1 MVFLG
6 SQVMLSRYNSRADMN
21 RMTPTRE
28 ASQRWLRCWPNWRA
42 TALSLLCVLGVPAAA
57 EWQDINVGL
66 APAGVQSWPDASGT
80 ATLEQA
86 RAAFAAGDG
95 HRADA
100 NEVMPLGLGRAVW
113 YRLALPHVSVTV
125 RAVLSLPI
133 ASIDLVELFRPER
146 DGGGWSVQR
155 AGDSLPVAQ
164 WPMRYLHPAFLV
176 PLQPTEADP
185 VAYVRVQHSH
195 PLGLELVLRDAGAFN
210 ESNKLWH
217 LLLGGYVGFLVLV
230 LVLAVVH
237 AVLWRDSIH
246 LYYGGHVLLVG
257 VLVLSLT
264 GLAGEYLW
272 PRDAWWNDIAPA
284 VLAAAALGGIGL
296 FLRELVAER
305 GRVLPSAVLLGLSVV
320 SFCIAVGYLVLGRAS
335 VFLVHNVN
343 AAVSLVVFL
352 LAAGWY
358 AARHPKVGG
367 WVFAGLA
374 MLGVGAMFPL
384 VRNLGL
390 EPPPLVT
397 QYGLQLGSALEIP
410 LVLIGLYFR
419 SRERRDNQLRV
430 HSLARTD
437 PLTGVASHRVLL
449 ERLEHLL
456 DRHRRDRLAGA
467 VLRVRVANL
476 TAIVN
481 DYGREAAEAA
491 MVRAAECVAQEAR
504 EGDTVAREQG
514 GDLMLVLPGRLTREQ
529 AVAAG
534 RDIIAAGLKFS
545 GRLPPGVTLSL
556 QVAGACAPLPRGN
569 GQLLLAV
576 LAEMLQD
583 IAADPSG
590 RAMRI
595 VQGAGAPGRE
605 PALAISPQNP

>member
-6 SQVMLSRYNSRADMN
+6 AQVMLWRYNCRADMN
-21 RMTPTRE
+21 RMTFMSE
-28 ASQRWLRCWPNWRA
+28 ALAGGWSWRSGWRA
-42 TALSLLCVLGVPAAA
+42 AALILLCLAGAAARA
-57 EWQDINVGL
+57 EWQNTNVAL
-66 APAGVQSWPDASGT
+66 APDAVQAWADPSAT

-86 RAAFAAGDG
+86 RTAFADTRG
-95 HRADA
+95 HRAHAD
-100 NEVMPLGLGRAVW
+100 EVMPLGPGHAVW
-113 YRLALPHVSVTV
+113 YRLALPRVSTLVQ
-125 RAVLSLPI
+125 AVLTLPI
-133 ASIDLVELFRPER
+133 ASIDLVEVFRP
-146 DGGGWSVQR
+146 DGAGGWNVQR
-155 AGDSLPVAQ
+155 AGDSIPVAQ
-164 WPMRYLHPAFLV
+164 WPVRYLHPAFIV
-176 PLQPTEADP
+176 PLQAGDPDP

-195 PLGLELVLRDAGAFN
+195 PLALELTLRDAGAFN

-230 LVLAVVH
+230 VVLAIAH

-246 LYYGGHVLLVG
+246 LYYGAHVLLVG

-272 PRDAWWNDIAPA
+272 PRNAWWNDLAPA
-284 VLAAAALGGIGL
+284 VLAATALGGIGL
-296 FLRELVAER
+296 FLRELVSER
-305 GRVLPSAVLLGLSVV
+305 GRVLPSAVLLGLSAA
-320 SFCIAVGYLVLGRAS
+320 SFCIAAGYVALGRSA

-343 AAVSLVVFL
+343 AAVSLAVFL
-352 LAAGWY
+352 AAAGWY

-374 MLGVGAMFPL
+374 MLAAGAVFPL

-390 EPPPLVT
+390 DPPPLVT

-449 ERLEHLL
+449 ERLNHLL

-514 GDLMLVLPGRLTREQ
+514 GDLMLVLPGRLTRDQ

-534 RDIIAAGLKFS
+534 RDIIAGGLKFS

-556 QVAGACAPLPRGN
+556 HVAGACAPLPRGN

-576 LAEMLQD
+576 LGEMLQD

-595 VQGAGAPGRE
+595 VQGAGAPGGE